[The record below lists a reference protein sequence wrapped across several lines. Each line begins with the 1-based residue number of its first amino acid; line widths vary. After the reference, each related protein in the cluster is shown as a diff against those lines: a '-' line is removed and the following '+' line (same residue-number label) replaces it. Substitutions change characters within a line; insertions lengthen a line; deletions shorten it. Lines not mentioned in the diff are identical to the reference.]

1 MYNRKLTQRAC
12 MGRQLCAWPV
22 AGTSEYQ
29 NLVVQ
34 QSLRRKLATSQRAS
48 QSRVTGRFSSR
59 DGGPLVGVEWRL
71 GPLGICPG
79 TGVAVFP
86 LCISVSWFSF

>member
-48 QSRVTGRFSSR
+48 QSR
-59 DGGPLVGVEWRL
+59 
-71 GPLGICPG
+71 
-79 TGVAVFP
+79 
-86 LCISVSWFSF
+86 